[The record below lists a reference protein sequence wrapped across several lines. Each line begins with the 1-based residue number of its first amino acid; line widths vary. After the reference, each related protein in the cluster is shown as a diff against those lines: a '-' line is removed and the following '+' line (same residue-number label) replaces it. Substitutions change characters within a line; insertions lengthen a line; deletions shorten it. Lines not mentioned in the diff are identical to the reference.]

1 MNLVSL
7 SDVSRAV
14 NEGPLFTGVSTGIE
28 EGERI
33 GLVGPN
39 GCGKSTLLALLSG
52 RHSPD
57 TGTIARKRDIVMSVL
72 DQEPR
77 FDEDDT
83 IRDFLYRGD
92 NPLLAL
98 VRDYERSLSGLAD
111 EQDREFARLSHEME
125 EQGGFA
131 LEQRFASFL
140 QELGIAELDRP
151 MRSLSGGMVK
161 KVALA
166 RTLAPRSDLVFL
178 DEPTNHLD
186 MDTIEWLENTL
197 LSWPGAVVL
206 VTHDRWFLDTV
217 CTHIMEIDQKAVRKY
232 EGSYADYL
240 ARLETRE
247 QEAQGREGKRQSILR
262 VELEWLKRGPKA
274 RGGKDKKRKERIRQL
289 QDAGRDESGGRAA
302 ATGFSSAQTRLG
314 SRVLELESIK
324 KERGNRTVIASW
336 TCKLTRGERIGIVGP
351 NGSGKTTLLDLIA
364 GRLEPDAGTIALGET
379 VRVGYFDQHTEG
391 IDRSKE
397 VLDWIREAAERIA
410 LADGTSLSAEQFL
423 ERFGFPRRMFRED
436 LSRLSG
442 GELRRLALL
451 RLLATAPNVL
461 LLDEPTNDF
470 DVQTIALLEDYL
482 AHFNGC
488 VLAVSHDRA
497 FLEGLVDCLWILD
510 GRGGIRSFSGTW
522 SDWRSLRDEEAALDT
537 AHQAATA
544 SSANSPLAAA
554 PQTVATLDVKAANS
568 PAGRKKAGLSWKEER
583 ELEQLLVDI
592 DAMEEEKTALEMAF
606 ADPSSALA
614 KDPAA
619 MKRSQERYASLA
631 GLIEKAT
638 TRWEE
643 LASRTDG

>member
-14 NEGPLFTGVSTGIE
+14 NEGPLFSGVSTGIE

-77 FDEDDT
+77 FDEADT

-98 VRDYERSLSGLAD
+98 VRDYERSLAELKDA
-111 EQDREFARLSHEME
+111 EDREFARLSHEME
-125 EQGGFA
+125 ERGGFA

-140 QELGIAELDRP
+140 QELGIVELDRP

-166 RTLAPRSDLVFL
+166 RTLAPQSDLVFL

-197 LSWPGAVVL
+197 LSWPAAVVL

-274 RGGKDKKRKERIRQL
+274 RGGKDKKRKERIHQL
-289 QDAGRDESGGRAA
+289 QDAGRDESGGCAA
-302 ATGFSSAQTRLG
+302 ASGFSSAQTRLG
-314 SRVLELESIK
+314 SRVLELEGIK
-324 KERGNRTVIASW
+324 KVRGDKTVIASW
-336 TCKLTRGERIGIVGP
+336 TCKLTRGDRIGIVGP

-364 GRLEPDAGTIALGET
+364 GRLKPDVGSIALGET

-391 IDRSKE
+391 IDPSKE
-397 VLDWIREAAERIA
+397 VLDWITEVAERIT
-410 LADGTSLSAEQFL
+410 LGDGTTLSAEQFL

-436 LSRLSG
+436 LGRLSG

-482 AHFNGC
+482 TGFNGC

-497 FLEGLVDCLWILD
+497 FLEGLADSLWILD
-510 GRGGIRSFSGTW
+510 GAGGIRSFSGTW
-522 SDWRSLRDEEAALDT
+522 SDWRNLRDDEAA
-537 AHQAATA
+537 AAATRTA
-544 SSANSPLAAA
+544 EAAA
-554 PQTVATLDVKAANS
+554 KTDSIAKTATESSSGA
-568 PAGRKKAGLSWKEER
+568 RKKTGLSWREER

-592 DAMEEEKTALEMAF
+592 EAMEEEKTALETAF

-619 MKRSQERYASLA
+619 MKSSQERYAALA
-631 GLIEKAT
+631 ALIERAT
-638 TRWEE
+638 TRWED